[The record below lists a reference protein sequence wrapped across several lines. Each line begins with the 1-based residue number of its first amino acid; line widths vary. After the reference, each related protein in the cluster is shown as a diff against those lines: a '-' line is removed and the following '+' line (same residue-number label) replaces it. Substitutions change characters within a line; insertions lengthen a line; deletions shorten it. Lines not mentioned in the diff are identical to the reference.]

1 MAVCAVRSLENA
13 LTAFDQYTPELAE
26 SVRKDEDRCDHY
38 EDVIGTY
45 LVKLSAQKMG
55 EKESAELLRLVE
67 LYGNAY
73 CRLVKKYCKVSSD
86 IASVSENT

>member
-1 MAVCAVRSLENA
+1 MHE
-13 LTAFDQYTPELAE
+13 
-26 SVRKDEDRCDHY
+26 
-38 EDVIGTY
+38 
-45 LVKLSAQKMG
+45 MG